1 MALQTQEFKLRRR
14 TPMSGRTL
22 VSPVPDGIK
31 ARIETAESHLADVF
45 KGVTT
50 DGSVRPGL
58 YTIQNTGSSTS
69 DIKTAADSFLDS
81 LDPALKADA

>member
-14 TPMSGRTL
+14 TPMSGRAL

-31 ARIETAESHLADVF
+31 ARIETAESHLADAF

-50 DGSVRPGL
+50 VHDSEHWELDERHQDGCRFLPRLPRPCVEGGCNL
-58 YTIQNTGSSTS
+58 RG
-69 DIKTAADSFLDS
+69 
-81 LDPALKADA
+81 

>member
-31 ARIETAESHLADVF
+31 ARIETAESHLADAF

-58 YTIQNTGSSTS
+58 YTIQNTGKL
-69 DIKTAADSFLDS
+69 DERHQDGCRFLPRLPRPS
-81 LDPALKADA
+81 V